1 MVAGAWVY
9 NRPMDRI
16 PLLDLKLQFA
26 SIREEVDRVLHR
38 VVESQLFI
46 LGSEVADLEK
56 ELAAYTGARHA
67 IGCASGTDALILALR
82 ALGVRAGDEV
92 VTTPFSFFASA
103 SCAALLGARPVFV
116 DIERGSFNID
126 PSKIEEAI
134 TPRTKALL
142 PVHLFGQCADI
153 DAIGE
158 IGSRRGLPIVEDA
171 CQSIGATYASRRE
184 GSTRGAGCWGAAG
197 AFSFFP
203 SKNLGGFGDGGLVTT
218 GDDDLAATIR
228 VLRVHGERERYKH
241 QAIGWNSRLDALQA
255 AVLRVKL
262 PRLDAWHA
270 ARAANAERYDRSFVA
285 SGLVA
290 SEAIAIPARAGG
302 GRHVFNQYTI
312 RARDRD
318 ALARHMDARGIG
330 TGIYY
335 PIPLHLQECFVHLG
349 YRPGDLPEAERASRE
364 VLSLPIFP
372 ELTAAQIG
380 TVAGLLKAGLPT
392 GSTA

>member
-1 MVAGAWVY
+1 
-9 NRPMDRI
+9 MDRI

-26 SIREEVDRVLHR
+26 SIREDVDRVLHR

-56 ELAAYTGARHA
+56 EIAAYIGARHA

-82 ALGVRAGDEV
+82 GLGLRAGDEV

-126 PSKIEEAI
+126 PAKIEEAI
-134 TPRTKALL
+134 TPKTKAIL
-142 PVHLFGQCADI
+142 PVHLFGQCADL

-158 IGSRRGLPIVEDA
+158 VASRRGLPVVEDA
-171 CQSIGATYASRRE
+171 CQSIGATFASKTQ
-184 GSTRGAGCWGAAG
+184 GATRGAGCWGAAG

-218 GDDDLAATIR
+218 GDDDLAARIR

-262 PRLDAWHA
+262 PHLDAWHV
-270 ARAANAERYDRSFVA
+270 ARAANAERYDRLFEE

-290 SEAIAIPARAGG
+290 AESIALPARAVE

-312 RARDRD
+312 RARERD
-318 ALARHMDARGIG
+318 ALARHLDSRGIG

-335 PIPLHLQECFVHLG
+335 PIPLHLQECFAHLG
-349 YRPGDLPEAERASRE
+349 YRPGDMPESERASRE

-372 ELTAAQIG
+372 ELTPPQIDRVVAEIAAFYR
-380 TVAGLLKAGLPT
+380 A
-392 GSTA
+392 

>member
-1 MVAGAWVY
+1 
-9 NRPMDRI
+9 MDRI
-16 PLLDLKLQFA
+16 PLLDLKLQLA
-26 SIREEVDRVLHR
+26 SIREDVDRVLHR

-56 ELAAYTGARHA
+56 EIAAYVGAGHA
-67 IGCASGTDALILALR
+67 IGCASGTDALILALS

-116 DIERGSFNID
+116 DIERGTFNID
-126 PSKIEEAI
+126 PSKIEGAI
-134 TPRTKALL
+134 TPKTKAIL
-142 PVHLFGQCADI
+142 PVHLFGQCADL
-153 DAIGE
+153 DAIAE
-158 IGSRRGLPIVEDA
+158 IGSRRGLPLVEDA
-171 CQSIGATYASRRE
+171 CQSIGATYASKRQ
-184 GSTRGAGCWGAAG
+184 GATRGAGCWGAAG

-218 GDDDLAATIR
+218 GDDDLAARIR

-262 PRLDAWHA
+262 PHLDAWHA
-270 ARAANAERYDRSFVA
+270 ARAANAERYDRLFA
-285 SGLVA
+285 ESGLVA
-290 SEAIAIPARAGG
+290 AEAIALPARAGT

-312 RARDRD
+312 RARERD
-318 ALARHMDARGIG
+318 ALARHLDARGIG

-335 PIPLHLQECFVHLG
+335 PIPLHLQECFAHLG
-349 YRPGDLPEAERASRE
+349 YRPGDMPESERASRE

-372 ELTAAQIG
+372 ELTPPQIDRVVAEIAAFYG
-380 TVAGLLKAGLPT
+380 GGGA
-392 GSTA
+392 